1 MDFNKEN
8 YTTHEAIEE
17 RIKELQ
23 GLVERA
29 TDVSEIEG
37 YTEELGLLQER
48 DQELTDIE
56 ERKAAARAIETGHRS
71 ASVTER
77 GTAMP
82 TNVIND
88 FNSGSPE
95 YRSAWLKKMAVDSRG
110 NMLLGDLTDVEQ
122 RAFTFTTANTGAVVP
137 QVTLDR
143 IVDLVKAEAPML
155 EDAEI
160 SQLAEGFA
168 IPVRTAI
175 ADGDAAAVAEAS
187 ANDDEQDTFKLITM
201 PGVDIKKHATMTRRM
216 KFQSID
222 SFESWLVAD
231 ISKRIAVAKEKVLMT
246 RLDGGDPL
254 GGTTY
259 NTDVAID
266 STNNVLSNQ
275 PYTDAA
281 IRNIM
286 SLIDE
291 NGQVVVYA
299 NRKTIY
305 NGFAGIET
313 GDGKKAF
320 IESAMVDPT
329 IKGVM
334 YGAVV
339 KVDANVPADTA
350 YFGVKGALKGNDYAP
365 LEIFPTVEAKTANI
379 IFTGTEVFDGGLEN
393 PKAFVK
399 ATFAAG
405 GASE

>member
-8 YTTHEAIEE
+8 YTTHEEVE
-17 RIKELQ
+17 KRMKELQ
-23 GLVERA
+23 GLVERSN
-29 TDVSEIEG
+29 DVKEIEA

-48 DQELTDIE
+48 DAELTDIE
-56 ERKAAARAIETGHRS
+56 ERKAAVREIEAGERS
-71 ASVTER
+71 TNVTER

-82 TNVIND
+82 NNVLND
-88 FNSGSPE
+88 YNYESPE
-95 YRSAWLKKMAVDSRG
+95 YRSAWLKRMAVDKDGVSVFG
-110 NMLLGDLTDVEQ
+110 ELTEAEQ

-137 QVTLDR
+137 KVTLDR
-143 IVDLVKAEAPML
+143 IVDLVKSEAPML

-160 SQLAEGFA
+160 SQMAEGFA
-168 IPVRTAI
+168 IPVRKAI
-175 ADGDAAAVAEAS
+175 AAGDAAAVAEGS
-187 ANDDEQDTFKLITM
+187 ANDDEKDTFVLIGM
-201 PGVDIKKHATMTRRM
+201 PGVDISKNATMTRRM

-222 SFESWLVAD
+222 SFESWLVSD
-231 ISKRIAVAKEKVLMT
+231 ISKRIFVAKEKVLIT

-254 GGTTY
+254 GGSTY
-259 NTDVAID
+259 NTDVAIAA
-266 STNNVLSNQ
+266 SNVLTDQ

-291 NGQVVVYA
+291 NGQVAVYA
-299 NRKTIY
+299 NRKTVY
-305 NGFAGIET
+305 NGFAGIQT

-329 IKGVM
+329 IKGIM

-339 KVDANVPADTA
+339 KVDANIPDDTA
-350 YFGVKGALKGNDYAP
+350 YFGVVGALKGNEYAP

-399 ATFAAG
+399 ATFSAS
-405 GASE
+405 ASE

>member
-23 GLVERA
+23 GLVERS
-29 TDVSEIEG
+29 TDVNEIEG
-37 YTEELGLLQER
+37 YTEELRLLQER
-48 DQELTDIE
+48 DVELTDIE
-56 ERKAAARAIETGHRS
+56 ERKAAAKAIEVGQRS
-71 ASVTER
+71 AAVTER

-82 TNVIND
+82 NNVMND

-95 YRSAWLKKMAVDSRG
+95 YRSAWLKKMAMDSRG
-110 NMLLGDLTDVEQ
+110 NMLLGELTDVEQ
-122 RAFTFTTANTGAVVP
+122 RAFTFTTANTNSVVP

-143 IVDLVKAEAPML
+143 IVDLVKSEAPML

-168 IPVRTAI
+168 IPVRYAI
-175 ADGDAAAVAEAS
+175 ADGDAAAVAEDA
-187 ANDDEQDTFKLITM
+187 ANDDEQDSFKLITM
-201 PGVDIKKHATMTRRM
+201 PGVDIKKHAIMTRRM

-254 GGTTY
+254 GGSTY

-266 STNNVLSNQ
+266 STYNVLTNQ

-305 NGFAGIET
+305 NGLAGIET
-313 GDGKKAF
+313 TDGKKAF

-329 IKGVM
+329 IKGVI

-339 KVDANVPADTA
+339 KVDSNVPDDVA

-399 ATFAAG
+399 VTFSG
-405 GASE
+405 SASE

>member
-8 YTTHEAIEE
+8 YTTHEEVE
-17 RIKELQ
+17 KRMKELQ
-23 GLVERA
+23 GLVERSN
-29 TDVSEIEG
+29 DVKEIEA

-48 DQELTDIE
+48 DAELTDIE
-56 ERKAAARAIETGHRS
+56 ERKAAVREIEAGERS
-71 ASVTER
+71 TNVTER

-82 TNVIND
+82 NNVMND
-88 FNSGSPE
+88 FNYESPE
-95 YRSAWLKKMAVDSRG
+95 YRSAWLKMMAADSRG
-110 NMLLGDLTDVEQ
+110 NMMLGELTEVEQ
-122 RAFTFTTANTGAVVP
+122 RAFTFTTANSGSLVP
-137 QVTLDR
+137 KVTLDR
-143 IVDLVKAEAPML
+143 IVDLVKSEAPML

-160 SQLAEGFA
+160 SQMAEGFA
-168 IPVRTAI
+168 IPVRKAI
-175 ADGDAAAVAEAS
+175 AGGDAAAVAEGA
-187 ANDDEQDTFKLITM
+187 ANDDEQDTFALITM
-201 PGVDIKKHATMTRRM
+201 PGVDIKKHAIMTRRM

-231 ISKRIAVAKEKVLMT
+231 ISKRIAVAKEKVLIT

-259 NTDVAID
+259 NTDVAIAAG
-266 STNNVLSNQ
+266 NVLTDQ

-299 NRKTIY
+299 NRKTVY
-305 NGFAGIET
+305 NGLAGIET
-313 GDGKKAF
+313 TDGKKAF
-320 IESAMVDPT
+320 IESAMADPT
-329 IKGVM
+329 VKGII

-339 KVDANVPADTA
+339 KVDANLADDVA
-350 YFGVKGALKGNDYAP
+350 YFGVAGALKGNDFAP

-399 ATFAAG
+399 ATFSG
-405 GASE
+405 SASE

>member
-17 RIKELQ
+17 RIKEIK
-23 GLVERA
+23 GLVERSNSA
-29 TDVSEIEG
+29 EEIEAF
-37 YTEELGLLQER
+37 TEELGLLQER
-48 DQELTDIE
+48 DAELADLE
-56 ERKAAARAIETGHRS
+56 QRKAAVKEVETGARS
-71 ASVTER
+71 TTVTER

-82 TNVIND
+82 NNAMNE
-88 FNSGSPE
+88 FNYESPE
-95 YRSAWLKKMAVDSRG
+95 YRSAWLKRMATDSHG
-110 NMLLGDLTDVEQ
+110 NMMLGELTDIEQ
-122 RAFTFTTANTGAVVP
+122 RAFTFTTANSGSLVP
-137 QVTLDR
+137 KVTLDR

-155 EDAEI
+155 EDADI
-160 SQLAEGFA
+160 SELAEGFA

-175 ADGDAAAVAEAS
+175 AGGDAKAVAEGA
-187 ANDDEQDTFKLITM
+187 ANDDEQDTFKLISM
-201 PGVDIKKHATMTRRM
+201 PGVDIKKHAIMTRRM

-222 SFESWLVAD
+222 SFENWLVAD
-231 ISKRIAVAKEKVLMT
+231 ISKRIAVAKETVLRT

-254 GGTTY
+254 GGSTY
-259 NTDVAID
+259 NTDVAIA
-266 STNNVLSNQ
+266 SGNVLTNQ

-291 NGQVVVYA
+291 NGQVAVYA
-299 NRKTIY
+299 NRSTIY
-305 NGFAGIET
+305 NGLAGIQT

-329 IKGVM
+329 VKGVI

-339 KVDANVPADTA
+339 KVDANLADDVA
-350 YFGVKGALKGNDYAP
+350 YFGVVGALKGNDYAP

-399 ATFAAG
+399 VTFSAG
-405 GASE
+405 GESE

>member
-23 GLVERA
+23 GLVERS
-29 TDVSEIEG
+29 TDVNEIEG
-37 YTEELGLLQER
+37 YTEELRLLQER
-48 DQELTDIE
+48 DVELTDIE
-56 ERKAAARAIETGHRS
+56 ERKAAAKAIEVGQRS
-71 ASVTER
+71 AAVTER

-82 TNVIND
+82 NNVMND

-95 YRSAWLKKMAVDSRG
+95 YRSAWLKKMAMDSRG
-110 NMLLGDLTDVEQ
+110 NMLLGELTDVEQ
-122 RAFTFTTANTGAVVP
+122 RAFTFTTANTNSVVP

-143 IVDLVKAEAPML
+143 IVDLVKSEAPML

-168 IPVRTAI
+168 IPVRYAI
-175 ADGDAAAVAEAS
+175 ADGDAAAVAEDA
-187 ANDDEQDTFKLITM
+187 ANDDEQDSFKLITM
-201 PGVDIKKHATMTRRM
+201 PGVDIKKHAIMTRRM

-254 GGTTY
+254 GGSTY

-266 STNNVLSNQ
+266 STYNVLTNQ

-305 NGFAGIET
+305 NGLAGIET
-313 GDGKKAF
+313 TDGKKAF

-329 IKGVM
+329 IKGVI

-339 KVDANVPADTA
+339 KVDSNVPDDVA

-399 ATFAAG
+399 ATFSG
-405 GASE
+405 SASE

>member
-8 YTTHEAIEE
+8 YTTHEEVE
-17 RIKELQ
+17 KRMKELQ
-23 GLVERA
+23 GLVERSNDA
-29 TDVSEIEG
+29 KEIEA

-48 DQELTDIE
+48 DAELTDIE
-56 ERKAAARAIETGHRS
+56 ERKAAVRAIETGDRS
-71 ASVTER
+71 ATVTER

-82 TNVIND
+82 NNVLND
-88 FNSGSPE
+88 YNYESPE
-95 YRSAWLKKMAVDSRG
+95 YRSAWLKRMAVDKDGVSVFG
-110 NMLLGDLTDVEQ
+110 ELTEAEQ
-122 RAFTFTTANTGAVVP
+122 RAFTFTTANTGAVGP
-137 QVTLDR
+137 KVTLDR

-160 SQLAEGFA
+160 SQMAEGFA
-168 IPVRTAI
+168 IPVRKAI
-175 ADGDAAAVAEAS
+175 AAGDAAAVAEGS
-187 ANDDEQDTFKLITM
+187 ANDDEKDTFVLISM
-201 PGVDIKKHATMTRRM
+201 PGVDISKNATMTRRM

-222 SFESWLVAD
+222 SFESWLVSD
-231 ISKRIAVAKEKVLMT
+231 ISKRIFVAKEKVLIT

-254 GGTTY
+254 GGSTY
-259 NTDVAID
+259 NTDVAIAA
-266 STNNVLSNQ
+266 SNVLTDQ

-291 NGQVVVYA
+291 NGQVAVYA
-299 NRKTIY
+299 NRKTVY
-305 NGFAGIET
+305 NGFAGIQT

-329 IKGVM
+329 IKGIM

-339 KVDANVPADTA
+339 KVDANIPDDTA
-350 YFGVKGALKGNDYAP
+350 YFGVVGALKGNEYAP

-393 PKAFVK
+393 PKSFVK
-399 ATFAAG
+399 ATFSSS
-405 GASE
+405 ASE

>member
-23 GLVERA
+23 GLVERS
-29 TDVSEIEG
+29 TDVNEIEG
-37 YTEELGLLQER
+37 YTEELRLLQER
-48 DQELTDIE
+48 DAELTDIE
-56 ERKAAARAIETGHRS
+56 ERKAAAKAIEAGKRS
-71 ASVTER
+71 AAVTER

-82 TNVIND
+82 NNVMND

-110 NMLLGDLTDVEQ
+110 NMLLGELTDVEQ
-122 RAFTFTTANTGAVVP
+122 RAFTFTTANTGSVVP

-143 IVDLVKAEAPML
+143 IVDLVKSEAPML

-168 IPVRTAI
+168 IPVRYAI
-175 ADGDAAAVAEAS
+175 ADGDAAAVAEDA
-187 ANDDEQDTFKLITM
+187 ANDDEQDSFKLITM
-201 PGVDIKKHATMTRRM
+201 PGVDIKKHAIMTRRM

-222 SFESWLVAD
+222 SFESWLIAD

-254 GGTTY
+254 GGSTY

-266 STNNVLSNQ
+266 STYNVLANQ
-275 PYTDAA
+275 PYTDTA

-305 NGFAGIET
+305 NGLAGIET
-313 GDGKKAF
+313 TDGKKAF

-329 IKGVM
+329 IKGVI

-339 KVDANVPADTA
+339 KVDSNVPDDVA

-399 ATFAAG
+399 ATFSG
-405 GASE
+405 SASE